1 MYGYHS
7 RCLLH
12 SSLKSADLWVQC
24 FLAFSMLPL
33 LLLFIPY
40 IDLYV
45 VCVCIYYCAIALN
58 DYLHLLS
65 QI

>member
-1 MYGYHS
+1 MG
-7 RCLLH
+7 
-12 SSLKSADLWVQC
+12 AMFPC
-24 FLAFSMLPL
+24 FFHVAITFKGF
-33 LLLFIPY
+33 FIPY